1 MGGIRNN
8 SWRYVRTAQTA
19 CFKSHEGD
27 LPRKITAERRFF
39 FRPFFNKKRK
49 HKKEQGAAHLSL
61 RFKSW
66 VYAWHLHFIS
76 LKQITFFWLY
86 GSECF
91 GGAAT
96 VCWLCVPIRRPQVP
110 SLFNKT
116 PFRLQEMW
124 VAEERFHIA
133 LFSFS
138 LNAVYR
144 ELLKPHSISI
154 RAC

>member
-27 LPRKITAERRFF
+27 LPWKITAERRFVLGLF
-39 FRPFFNKKRK
+39 TLKKAQKGAGYSSFIAPFQFMIRCLTF
-49 HKKEQGAAHLSL
+49 AL
-61 RFKSW
+61 
-66 VYAWHLHFIS
+66 Y
-76 LKQITFFWLY
+76 ITDTNHFFWLNV
-86 GSECF
+86 SKCF
-91 GGAAT
+91 GCSAT

-116 PFRLQEMW
+116 SFCLQEMW
-124 VAEERFHIA
+124 VGNERFHIA
-133 LFSFS
+133 LFSSS